1 MNFVD
6 RQNHFPIISGRG
18 EKSPINSPI
27 TNSICFQFLRL
38 LEFFLFFAQI
48 FLFQFFPNLVQRIN
62 FFINSP
68 SWTYIPFFHSTDFF
82 LFSFTTSPTSFLSPR
97 KSEFFCYLFLLHEKI
112 SRFLSFS
119 RLLIDLSRLATA
131 EKVHFRLPLDFEY
144 FYNFLNAL
152 ILLFFKQ
159 STLWGHRAKNT
170 TSDRVEIFRQS
181 ELYAHGDEH

>member
-27 TNSICFQFLRL
+27 TNSICFQFLKL
-38 LEFFLFFAQI
+38 LRIFLIFAQI

-97 KSEFFCYLFLLHEKI
+97 KSEFFL
-112 SRFLSFS
+112 LSFS
-119 RLLIDLSRLATA
+119 SARENFSISFVFSPFIDLSRRATA

-159 STLWGHRAKNT
+159 STLWGHRAENT